1 MLRLIGIFKKKKIF
15 NVRNTIL
22 ILINSALVF
31 VPEVNLFVHVRFPKD
46 NQRPYSNKNFGVL
59 QYEGITSV
67 FYCLNII

>member
-1 MLRLIGIFKKKKIF
+1 MLRLIGILKKKIF
-15 NVRNTIL
+15 NVRDTIL
-22 ILINSALVF
+22 ILINIALVF